1 MVKKTI
7 SRRLKH
13 RKTRET
19 IKRGGSKIFSTLRTR
34 AMRIINEL
42 AELSQSNHDITKNI
56 IVKVKD
62 LRNLYTEDSSKS
74 PEEDQVLETSITH
87 YEPLEWLPDIGSM
100 TTNPVPDKNTV
111 SRNEEST
118 YTAKRG
124 TWDFYILQALD
135 KDPKTENEITELIR
149 NQNPHKFKGKT
160 SDNTINARLQ
170 KLVRE
175 GNAQRSEY
183 AKGKRT
189 AYRYF
194 IE

>member
-1 MVKKTI
+1 MAKKTL
-7 SRRLKH
+7 SKQSKNQ
-13 RKTRET
+13 KTRKNRQRT
-19 IKRGGSKIFSTLRTR
+19 IRGGG
-34 AMRIINEL
+34 A
-42 AELSQSNHDITKNI
+42 D
-56 IVKVKD
+56 
-62 LRNLYTEDSSKS
+62 
-74 PEEDQVLETSITH
+74 
-87 YEPLEWLPDIGSM
+87 
-100 TTNPVPDKNTV
+100 DKNTV

-175 GNAQRSEY
+175 GNAQRI
-183 AKGKRT
+183 ANQKGKRT
-189 AYRYF
+189 VYKYF
-194 IE
+194 VWS